1 MNLKPV
7 LKSSQIAAIGYEA
20 ATKTLY
26 IQFHPGKTSSEGP
39 IYSYAN
45 VPQKLYDEFMA
56 AESKGKWFGQH
67 VKGKPEYPHTLIKA
81 AVKRE

>member
-7 LKSSQIAAIGYEA
+7 LNSSQLA
-20 ATKTLY
+20 ATDYDAATQTLY

-45 VPQKLYDEFMA
+45 VPQKVYDDFMA
-56 AESKGKWFGQH
+56 AESKGRYFGQ
-67 VKGKPEYPHTLIKA
+67 VIKNKPEYPHTLVKA
-81 AVKRE
+81 ATKKE

>member
-7 LKSSQIAAIGYEA
+7 LHSSQLA
-20 ATKTLY
+20 ATDYDAATQTLY

-45 VPQKLYDEFMA
+45 VPQKVYDELMA
-56 AESKGKWFGQH
+56 AESKGRYFSQ
-67 VKGKPEYPHTLIKA
+67 VLKGRKEYPHALVRA
-81 AVKRE
+81 ATKKG